1 MFIND
6 FNLDNAV
13 AGACGGEHNA
23 PRYLFTQSNA
33 MLQAVITALPILI
46 LEIDEDGIILD
57 YNSDSPSL
65 FDIHPES
72 FLNRHLNSY
81 FPDQVAGEIQSVLS
95 TINKTDQ
102 SPIINYATKFDDGE
116 HWFEARFIRSNK
128 KQSIVI
134 IQDITR
140 HKRNEKIV
148 QKQLERMSALRA
160 IDHAITSSVDLKL
173 TLSILLTQLVKHL
186 QIDAA
191 CILLWNTDT
200 ERLEYV
206 AGLGFQT
213 NSLSYTKLRLG
224 EGYAGIAALEQRV
237 IKKEYLS
244 TRDTDFLRS
253 PTFGQEGFVS
263 YFGVPLIAK
272 GQVKGILEIFNR
284 SLINPEAEWLSF
296 LEMLG
301 GQAAIAVD
309 NATLFNDLQRSNIE
323 ITSAY
328 DATIE
333 GWSRALDMRDHETEG
348 HTQRVTEMTLQLAH
362 RLEIPDKDITH
373 IRRGATLHDIGKMGI
388 PDHILLKPGPLT
400 ADEWKTMRQHPQY
413 ACALLSPIDYLRPA
427 KNIPCYHHER
437 WNGSGYPSGL
447 KGKEIPLEA
456 RLFAIVDVYDAL
468 TSDRPYRS
476 AWSKHVAFNYI
487 QEQAGILFDPAI
499 VNTFQNLI
507 EEKEL
512 ISSFK

>member
-1 MFIND
+1 
-6 FNLDNAV
+6 
-13 AGACGGEHNA
+13 
-23 PRYLFTQSNA
+23 

-46 LEIDEDGIILD
+46 LEIDEDGTILD

-65 FDIHPES
+65 FDVHPES
-72 FLNRHLNSY
+72 FLNRHLRTY
-81 FPDQVAGEIQSVLS
+81 FPNHVESELQTVLS
-95 TINKTDQ
+95 AIRKADQ
-102 SPIINYATKFDDGE
+102 LPIINYSMNIDDDE
-116 HWFEARFIRSNK
+116 HWFEARFIASNK
-128 KQSIVI
+128 KRSIVV

-140 HKRNEKIV
+140 HKMNEGKV
-148 QKQLERMSALRA
+148 QKQLDQMSALRA
-160 IDHAITSSVDLKL
+160 IDHAITSSVDLNL

-191 CILLWNTDT
+191 CILLWNPDT

-206 AGLGFQT
+206 AGLGFRT
-213 NSLSYTKLRLG
+213 TSLSHTKLRLG
-224 EGYAGIAALEQRV
+224 EGYAGIAALEHRV

-244 TRDTDFLRS
+244 SHDTDFLRS

-284 SLINPEAEWLSF
+284 SVINPDAEWLSF

-309 NATLFNDLQRSNIE
+309 NATLFSDLQRSNTE

-348 HTQRVTEMTLQLAH
+348 HTQRVTEMTLQLA
-362 RLEIPDKDITH
+362 RRIEMPKKELIH
-373 IRRGATLHDIGKMGI
+373 IRRGAMLHDIGKMGI
-388 PDHILLKPGPLT
+388 PDRILHKPGPLT
-400 ADEWKTMRQHPQY
+400 TEEWVTMRQHPQY

-427 KNIPCYHHER
+427 KDIPCYHHER
-437 WNGSGYPSGL
+437 WDGSGYPTGL
-447 KGKEIPLEA
+447 KGVEIPLSA
-456 RLFAIVDVYDAL
+456 RLFAVVDVYDAL

-476 AWSKHVAFNYI
+476 AWSKEAAINYI
-487 QEQAGILFDPAI
+487 GEKAGELFDPRITYAFLQL
-499 VNTFQNLI
+499 VR
-507 EEKEL
+507 EKEP
-512 ISSFK
+512 IYSFK

>member
-1 MFIND
+1 
-6 FNLDNAV
+6 
-13 AGACGGEHNA
+13 
-23 PRYLFTQSNA
+23 
-33 MLQAVITALPILI
+33 MLQSVITALPILI

-65 FDIHPES
+65 FAVHPES
-72 FLNRHLNSY
+72 FLSHHLNTY
-81 FPDQVAGEIQSVLS
+81 LPNQVKDELQIVLS
-95 TINKTDQ
+95 AIRRADQ
-102 SPIINYATKFDDGE
+102 PPIINYTMNLEDGE

-128 KQSIVI
+128 QHSIVI

-140 HKRNEKIV
+140 YKTNEAIV
-148 QKQLERMSALRA
+148 QKQLDQMSALRA

-191 CILLWNTDT
+191 CILLWNADT

-237 IKKEYLS
+237 IQKEHLS

-284 SLINPEAEWLSF
+284 SLINPNSEWLTF

-309 NATLFNDLQRSNIE
+309 NATLFNDLQRSNTE

-362 RLEIPDKDITH
+362 RIKIPTKDLIH
-373 IRRGATLHDIGKMGI
+373 LRRGAMLHDIGKMGI
-388 PDHILLKPGPLT
+388 PDRILHKPGPLT
-400 ADEWKTMRQHPQY
+400 AEEWITMRQHPQY
-413 ACALLSPIDYLRPA
+413 ACALLSPIEYLRPA
-427 KNIPCYHHER
+427 KDIPCYHHER
-437 WNGSGYPSGL
+437 WNGSGYPAGL
-447 KGKEIPLEA
+447 RGEEIPLSA
-456 RLFAIVDVYDAL
+456 RLFAVVDVYDAL

-476 AWSKHVAFNYI
+476 AWSKQVAFDYI
-487 QEQAGILFDPAI
+487 QRQAGTLFDPKI
-499 VNTFQNLI
+499 VSTFLELVKEQ
-507 EEKEL
+507 EL
-512 ISSFK
+512 ISIFK

>member
-1 MFIND
+1 
-6 FNLDNAV
+6 
-13 AGACGGEHNA
+13 
-23 PRYLFTQSNA
+23 

-65 FDIHPES
+65 FDVHPEV
-72 FLNRHLNSY
+72 FLNRHLRTY
-81 FPDQVAGEIQSVLS
+81 FPDHVEGELQTVLMA
-95 TINKTDQ
+95 IKKANQ
-102 SPIINYATKFDDGE
+102 PPIINYSMDVDNVE
-116 HWFEARFIRSNK
+116 HWFEARFISSNRK
-128 KQSIVI
+128 RNVVV

-140 HKRNEKIV
+140 YKKNEAIV
-148 QKQLERMSALRA
+148 QKQLDQMSALRA
-160 IDHAITSSVDLKL
+160 IDHAITSSVDLNL
-173 TLSILLTQLVKHL
+173 TLSILLTQLIKHL

-191 CILLWNTDT
+191 CILLWNADT
-200 ERLEYV
+200 ERLEFT
-206 AGLGFQT
+206 AGLGFRT
-213 NSLSYTKLRLG
+213 NSLSHTKLRLG

-244 TRDTDFLRS
+244 SRDTDFLRS

-284 SLINPEAEWLSF
+284 SLINPDVEWLSF

-309 NATLFNDLQRSNIE
+309 NATLFSDLQRSNTE

-328 DATIE
+328 DATID

-348 HTQRVTEMTLQLAH
+348 HTQRVTEMTLRLA
-362 RLEIPDKDITH
+362 RRIGIPQKELIH

-388 PDHILLKPGPLT
+388 PDRILHKPGPLT
-400 ADEWKTMRQHPQY
+400 AEEWITMRQHPQY
-413 ACALLSPIDYLRPA
+413 ACALLTPIDYLRPA
-427 KNIPCYHHER
+427 KDIPCYHHER
-437 WNGSGYPSGL
+437 WDGSGYPTGL
-447 KGKEIPLEA
+447 KGEEIPLSA
-456 RLFAIVDVYDAL
+456 RLFAVVDVYDAL

-476 AWSKHVAFNYI
+476 AWSKQAALNYI
-487 QEQAGILFDPAI
+487 QEEAGKLFDPKITSA
-499 VNTFQNLI
+499 FLELI
-507 EEKEL
+507 QEKEPVYSYEEL
-512 ISSFK
+512 QIDSASTP